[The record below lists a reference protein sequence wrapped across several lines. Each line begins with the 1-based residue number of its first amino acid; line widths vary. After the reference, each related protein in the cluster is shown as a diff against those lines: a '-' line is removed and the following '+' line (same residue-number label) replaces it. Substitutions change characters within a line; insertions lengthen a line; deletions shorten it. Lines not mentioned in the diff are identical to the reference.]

1 MNALATLATADSPE
15 LDHLRRRAVP
25 STATGGWDNQPT
37 WSNNPGTPWNNQP
50 SWDNTPVN
58 PWNDWHNG
66 PAWSD
71 FPNNR

>member
-1 MNALATLATADSPE
+1 MNTLATLTTADSPE
-15 LDHLRRRAVP
+15 LDHLLQRAAP
-25 STATGGWDNQPT
+25 TTTAAGWDNQPT
-37 WSNNPGTPWNNQP
+37 WTNNPGTPWNNQP